1 MYRILWVTL
10 FYLSYAFAQ
19 AQHPFDWLV
28 GTWRHP
34 TKSNYEVWKK
44 GDGEILLTCVSYR
57 ITASADTIVT
67 EEIKFIREGD
77 TYYYVPDV
85 PENKGPVSFKVTEVN
100 KTGFTAEN
108 PTHDFPKKI
117 IYVYSKNEN
126 QLTVSISGDGTTI
139 DFQFQKINTV
149 KK

>member
-1 MYRILWVTL
+1 MSRIFMITL
-10 FYLSYAFAQ
+10 FCLSYAFAQ

-28 GTWRHP
+28 GVWKHP

-44 GDGEILLTCVSYR
+44 GEGEILMNCVSYR
-57 ITASADTIVT
+57 ITASGDTVVT
-67 EEIKFIREGD
+67 EEIKFLREGN

-85 PENKGPVSFKVTEVN
+85 PENQGPVSFKITEFN
-100 KTGFTAEN
+100 DTGFTAEN

-117 IYVYSKNEN
+117 KYVYSKNEN
-126 QLTVSISGDGTTI
+126 QLTATISGDGKTI
-139 DFQFQKINTV
+139 DFQFQKVNTV